1 MVDVFLDSARAISD
15 LRSILNFIVDYLLDS
30 EYNTSNA
37 YFLATSELE
46 VVLNLAHL
54 HVLDDEPKPI
64 QIFFVLILLVA
75 LLMPAQLGGV
85 VT

>member
-1 MVDVFLDSARAISD
+1 LVDVFLDSARAISD

-46 VVLNLAHL
+46 VVLNFAHL